1 MNDIAPAAAGTRSPF
16 VYRAGVLHADGV
28 SLARIAEAVATPC
41 YVYAQRAM
49 EARWKAFDAAFAGRR
64 HIVCYAMKANGNLAV
79 VRTFADLGSG
89 ADVVS
94 EGEMRLAMAAGVPA
108 ERIVFAGVGKT
119 ADEMAAALAAG
130 IFQFNVESEP
140 ELEQLSR
147 VASALGRT
155 AAVALRV
162 NPDVDA
168 GTHAKITTGTA
179 ENKFGIE
186 VADARRVGLRA
197 RELPGIDL
205 VGLAMHIG
213 SQLTTIA
220 PYRASFARLAGLART
235 MAAEDGHDLRRLD
248 LGGGLGVT
256 YDREPPIDLAAYARA
271 ALDETA
277 GFPGMLVL
285 EPGRWMVA
293 EAGIL
298 LARIVYVKKGSL
310 KTFVILDTG
319 MNDLIRPA
327 LYEAHH
333 PIRPVA
339 EPRPGAVTAAVDV
352 VGPICE
358 STDLFAAQRMLPPL
372 AAGELIAI
380 DVAGAYGAAMS
391 STYNGRPLVPEVLVR
406 DGAFAVVRPRPS
418 YEDMIRS
425 DRLAAWQIPHT

>member
-1 MNDIAPAAAGTRSPF
+1 MPPGRSADAF
-16 VYRAGVLHADGV
+16 AYRAGTLHADGV
-28 SLARIAEAVATPC
+28 PLARIADAVGTPC
-41 YVYAQRAM
+41 YVYVQRAM
-49 EARWKAFDAAFAGRR
+49 EARWRAFDAAFAGRR
-64 HIVCYAMKANGNLAV
+64 HLVCYAMKANGNLAV

-94 EGEMRLAMAAGVPA
+94 EGEMRMALAAGVPA
-108 ERIVFAGVGKT
+108 GRIVFAGVGKT
-119 ADEMAAALAAG
+119 APEMAAALQAG

-140 ELEQLSR
+140 ELEQLSA
-147 VASALGRT
+147 VAAGMGRT

-186 VADARRVGLRA
+186 VGDARAVA
-197 RELPGIDL
+197 AKAAALPGIAL

-235 MAAEDGHDLRRLD
+235 LMTEDGHALERLD

-256 YDREPPIDLAAYARA
+256 YDREPPIDLPAYAEA
-271 ALDETA
+271 ALQETA

-293 EAGIL
+293 EAGVL
-298 LARIVYVKKGSL
+298 LARIVYVKQGSL
-310 KTFVILDTG
+310 KTFVILDAG

-327 LYEAHH
+327 LYEAYH
-333 PIRPVA
+333 PILPVA
-339 EPRPGAVTAAVDV
+339 EPVPGAVERPVDV

-358 STDLFAAQRMLPPL
+358 SADLFAAGRRLPPVAPGDLL
-372 AAGELIAI
+372 AIG
-380 DVAGAYGAAMS
+380 VAGAYGAVMAS
-391 STYNGRPLVPEVLVR
+391 GYNGRLLAPEVLVR
-406 DGAFAVVRPRPS
+406 DGTFAVVRPRPN
-418 YEDMIRS
+418 YEAMIGC
-425 DRLAAWQIPHT
+425 DRLASWQIPPP